1 MTSLK
6 PGQLVTGRDR
16 YGKKPVYHMPG
27 DFFPIAEKREYEDIF
42 LM

>member
-16 YGKKPVYHMPG
+16 YGKKPVYH
-27 DFFPIAEKREYEDIF
+27 FFPIAEKREYEDIF

>member
-6 PGQLVTGRDR
+6 PGQLVTGRD
-16 YGKKPVYHMPG
+16 KKPVYHMPG